1 MFHQCCVT
9 SQRRTCWLPDLTLTF
24 CCVHEKSRPIYL
36 LHVRQNHA
44 FSHLWLHILPKSR
57 LFPVFV
63 ACSPKSRVFPPHT
76 PTPPHHTGRGYKSRL
91 FPLIPCSPKSRFSHL
106 FLHVR
111 KIHAY
116 SHFLLRKKLRNL
128 HLFCETP
135 SVFPLLLHVCQNH
148 AYSHLLLHVRRN
160 HVYSLHTQSIKEF
173 LRFCEKSRKFNFTPH
188 GAGV

>member
-1 MFHQCCVT
+1 MGYPCPEN
-9 SQRRTCWLPDLTLTF
+9 LG
-24 CCVHEKSRPIYL
+24 
-36 LHVRQNHA
+36 
-44 FSHLWLHILPKSR
+44 
-57 LFPVFV
+57 V
-63 ACSPKSRVFPPHT
+63 APQKKGHGGCSPKSHFFVVSSLQSFFCSLQRQRTMPKSSLQSTQRDSCKVLRKIAKIQFHTTRGGGINHVF
-76 PTPPHHTGRGYKSRL
+76 S
-91 FPLIPCSPKSRFSHL
+91 PLITCSPKSRFPHL

-173 LRFCEKSRKFNFTPH
+173 LRLCEKSRKFNFTPH